1 MTTSLAVQY
10 AEEIPGNEGRFRR
23 GERRQTNFRVSAGS
37 SVCHAAR
44 KLANNQPCPRRKG
57 SPTSMGPVD
66 NTTAFR
72 WLKSDRG
79 PKPNEQLV
87 TGFRY
92 TYSLVQSF
100 S

>member
-1 MTTSLAVQY
+1 MVNGGKPIF
-10 AEEIPGNEGRFRR
+10 EFR
-23 GERRQTNFRVSAGS
+23 QVLQFVMLP
-37 SVCHAAR
+37 R